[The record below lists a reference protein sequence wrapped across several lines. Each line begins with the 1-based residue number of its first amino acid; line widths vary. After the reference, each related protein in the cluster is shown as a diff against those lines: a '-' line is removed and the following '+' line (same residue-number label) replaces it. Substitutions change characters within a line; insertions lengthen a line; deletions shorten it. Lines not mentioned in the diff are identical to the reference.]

1 VPLISVVYVDPPTG
15 THGYLVIDRLE
26 DGLAAGGL
34 RVLPG
39 TTMEEVARLA
49 ENMSRK
55 QAIAGIHV
63 GGAKAGLDMD
73 PAAPYRREVL
83 GRFIQTMK
91 PWILHHWN
99 VGPDMNTTLP
109 ELEALASQVGIP
121 SLKIAI
127 GRNRGLSDEEFLR
140 RYALFE
146 SQIAELGT
154 VNQLRAP
161 SAVAA
166 ATHFLLDAAAL
177 AGPCRVA
184 IQGAGNMGGGTA
196 ALLHARG
203 IQVVAWADDEKCL
216 TDPAGLD
223 VPSLLASR
231 QGGRLPREHLVCGE
245 PSAVL
250 HAPCDVLVLAAI
262 SHAFDE
268 TWIPR
273 LACRAGIVEAANLA
287 LDPRVEAALGSA
299 GIAVVPDVIAS
310 AGGSLASEAL
320 YASGPMGG
328 PIDGAAILAH
338 VDRRVRDL
346 CEAVFAAAR
355 ERGVSPRT
363 AAYARVG
370 WVEDA

>member
-1 VPLISVVYVDPPTG
+1 MPLISVAYVDPPTG

-39 TTMEEVARLA
+39 TTMEEIGRLA
-49 ENMSRK
+49 RNMSRK
-55 QAIAGIHV
+55 QAVVGIAV

-83 GRFIQTMK
+83 GRFLQAMK

-109 ELEALASQVGIP
+109 ELEALASQLGIP
-121 SLKIAI
+121 SLKLAI

-146 SQIAELGT
+146 SQVGELGT

-166 ATHFLLDAAAL
+166 ATHFLLDAAGL
-177 AGPCRVA
+177 AGSSGRVA

-203 IQVVAWADDEKCL
+203 VQVVAWADDEKCL

-231 QGGRLPREHLVCGE
+231 QGGRLPRECFACSE

-250 HAPCDVLVLAAI
+250 HTACDVLVLAAI

-268 TWIPR
+268 SWIPR
-273 LACRAGIVEAANLA
+273 RACRAGIVEAANLA
-287 LDPRVEAALGSA
+287 LEPRVEAALWSA

-320 YASGPMGG
+320 YASDPVDGP
-328 PIDGAAILAH
+328 AILAH

-346 CEAVFAAAR
+346 CEAVFAAGR
-355 ERGVSPRT
+355 DRGISPRT

-370 WVEDA
+370 WVDEA